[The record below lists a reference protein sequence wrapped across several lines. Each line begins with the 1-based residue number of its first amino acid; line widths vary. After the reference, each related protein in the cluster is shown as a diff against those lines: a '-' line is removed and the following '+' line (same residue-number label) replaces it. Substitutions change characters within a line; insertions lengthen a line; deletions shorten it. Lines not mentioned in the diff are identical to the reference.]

1 MSSDAERLSD
11 LHANIAAL
19 QAHKQNAEKDI
30 GEIAAG
36 VKELIGIA
44 GALKTEL
51 SSINYRLET
60 GQKKMDTI
68 TAKVDGLT
76 DRTIKIETAHEVVR
90 GQIALGKWLVAAL
103 GASGIATAWKVF
115 IGAL

>member
-1 MSSDAERLSD
+1 MTTDAERIND
-11 LHANIAAL
+11 LHANVAAL
-19 QAHKQNAEKDI
+19 QAHTQSAEKDI

-51 SSINYRLET
+51 SSINYRLEN

-68 TAKVDGLT
+68 SAKVDGLT
-76 DRTIKIETAHEVVR
+76 DRTVKIETAHEVTR
-90 GQIALGKWLVAAL
+90 GQIALGRWIVGLL
-103 GASGIATAWKVF
+103 GASGLATAWKVF